1 MRWYKEQV
9 NKQGKW
15 LNQHRDIEKA
25 QSKSRDQLVLQGSDR
40 TRRNSDVWS
49 PQGPHVILCVWS
61 VSVEWAVGRM
71 GQEKAAEKT
80 AGAGAQREVLK
91 SCLMG
96 LDLIQRKYG
105 TH

>member
-1 MRWYKEQV
+1 MGEPT
-9 NKQGKW
+9 
-15 LNQHRDIEKA
+15 HRHRKA
-25 QSKSRDQLVLQGSDR
+25 QSKSRDQLVLQGPDK

-49 PQGPHVILCVWS
+49 PQGPHVILCGWF
-61 VSVEWAVGRM
+61 VSVEWAVGVM
-71 GQEKAAEKT
+71 GQERAAEKT
-80 AGAGAQREVLK
+80 AGARVQRKVSK